1 MAPSVALLLC
11 AGFVLFLLRLE
22 HRMSYGVSPTLW
34 IPTLWMLIS
43 ASRPLGVWF
52 GVTGNNESGS
62 PLDRWVLTGL
72 AVAGLVVL
80 ASRRF
85 ELSRILRQQKWL
97 VVLLVYMLLST
108 LWSDI
113 SLIAVRRWM
122 RECVVIVIILLI
134 LSEADPR
141 QALASVLR
149 RTAYILIP
157 FSLVL
162 IKYYPA
168 LGRAYGRWS
177 GIEMWTGVTGH
188 KNLLGRLCMISIFFL
203 LWALYQR
210 WRKRSS
216 LEEVESYA
224 FADVT
229 VLALA
234 TYLLIGSNSAT
245 SLATLLVGIAA
256 FLGLSWFRKSQLT
269 VPRAGLLAL
278 VVILVSYGV
287 SIPYLGGSD
296 VASFT
301 SFLGRDNTLTG
312 RTEVWAA
319 VLPAIDR
326 RPLLG
331 YGFGSFWTDARRD
344 QYDIPTAHN
353 GYLDVMLE
361 LGQVGLVL
369 FTVWLLSCARQLHF
383 ALAEDYEWASL
394 AICFLLMSLVYNGTE
409 SALNSLTE
417 QMTAVVLMAT
427 LVASVAL
434 RQEVSPDQTCSL
446 EGEHGISAAR
456 SYSVDAYQW

>member
-1 MAPSVALLLC
+1 MPPSVALLLC
-11 AGFVLFLLRLE
+11 TASVLFLLRLE
-22 HRMSYGVSPTLW
+22 RHMSYGVSPTLW

-52 GVTGNNESGS
+52 GVTGTNESGS
-62 PLDRWVLTGL
+62 PLDRWLL
-72 AVAGLVVL
+72 AGLGIAGVLVL
-80 ASRRF
+80 ARRRID
-85 ELSRILRQQKWL
+85 LSRILRKQKWL
-97 VVLLVYMLLST
+97 LVLLVYMFLST

-113 SLIAVRRWM
+113 SLIALRRWL
-122 RECVVIVIILLI
+122 RECVGIVIILLI
-134 LSEADPR
+134 VSDGNPQR
-141 QALASVLR
+141 ALASVLR

-177 GIEMWTGVTGH
+177 GVEMWTGVTGH

-203 LWALYQR
+203 LWALYEW
-210 WRKRSS
+210 WRERPV
-216 LEEVESYA
+216 LGEHYHPY
-224 FADVT
+224 ADVT
-229 VLALA
+229 VLVLA
-234 TYLLIGSNSAT
+234 VYLLFGSNSAT
-245 SLATLLVGIAA
+245 SLATLLLGIAA
-256 FLGLSWFRKSQLT
+256 FLGLRWFWRMQLT

-278 VVILVSYGV
+278 VLVLVGYGV

-296 VASFT
+296 VAGFT

-312 RTEVWAA
+312 RTDVWAA

-361 LGQVGLVL
+361 LGQVGLV
-369 FTVWLLSCARQLHF
+369 FYTVWLLSCARQLHF

-394 AICFLLMSLVYNGTE
+394 AICFLLMSLVYNATE

-417 QMTAVVLMAT
+417 QMTAVVVMVC
-427 LVASVAL
+427 LVAAAPL
-434 RQEVSPDQTCSL
+434 QEEVSPGQTCSI
-446 EGEHGISAAR
+446 EGEHGIPAGG
-456 SYSVDAYQW
+456 SYRFDACQR